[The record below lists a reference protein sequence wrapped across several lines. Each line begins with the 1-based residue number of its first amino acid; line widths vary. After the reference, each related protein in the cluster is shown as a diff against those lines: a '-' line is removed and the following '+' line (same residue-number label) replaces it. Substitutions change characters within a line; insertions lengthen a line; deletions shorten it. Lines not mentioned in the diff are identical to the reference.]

1 MFTGHIPVVWRVH
14 AGSGRGQGE
23 VLPDI
28 NVAQRGVVE
37 WGELLAAVYGAGYV
51 EPWVRSGFGGEVADE
66 AHCLIEAT
74 IWS

>member
-1 MFTGHIPVVWRVH
+1 
-14 AGSGRGQGE
+14 
-23 VLPDI
+23 
-28 NVAQRGVVE
+28 
-37 WGELLAAVYGAGYV
+37 LLAAVYGAGYV